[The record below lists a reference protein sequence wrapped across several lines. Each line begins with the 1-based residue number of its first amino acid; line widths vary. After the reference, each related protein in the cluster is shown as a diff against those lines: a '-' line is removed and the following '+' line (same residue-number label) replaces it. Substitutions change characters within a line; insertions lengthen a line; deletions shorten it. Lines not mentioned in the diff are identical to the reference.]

1 MKSGSQ
7 FEKKPVNSWTLFLL
21 IHYEIARQFT
31 FNSVDQ
37 LNKNIHGNWYKLK
50 IADITKK
57 NFLVRQYWLYKMC
70 NLPQSFSLH
79 TTVQKNIQKPN
90 TINIFILSKKV
101 QKMIKYN
108 NMYIK
113 LDKTNP
119 RCTHFCFKNLKHYI
133 KKLVFSTV
141 NNACL
146 TYATIPIER
155 IVKT

>member
-1 MKSGSQ
+1 
-7 FEKKPVNSWTLFLL
+7 
-21 IHYEIARQFT
+21 
-31 FNSVDQ
+31 
-37 LNKNIHGNWYKLK
+37 
-50 IADITKK
+50 
-57 NFLVRQYWLYKMC
+57 MC